1 MGTVTISVDKS
12 VQSKLDFI
20 KQHTSSLAGFAG
32 DELTKKFF
40 YGCVDKVSSKLGYSE
55 KKA

>member
-20 KQHTSSLAGFAG
+20 KQHTPALGSLAG

-40 YGCVDKVSSKLGYSE
+40 YGCVDKVSGKLGYSE